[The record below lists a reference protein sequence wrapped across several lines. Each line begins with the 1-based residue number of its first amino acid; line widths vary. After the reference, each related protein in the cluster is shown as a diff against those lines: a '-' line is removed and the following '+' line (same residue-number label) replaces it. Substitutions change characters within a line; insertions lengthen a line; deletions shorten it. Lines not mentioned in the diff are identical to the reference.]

1 MEHKNIRLIIV
12 AVIAFTILSAGF
24 SITVTKNNNNS
35 LITPKE
41 VQSTTYVLQLG
52 SKPTNSNNGQKQID
66 DFLVVIENNKGI
78 LYKVANS
85 YCRNIDDRKD
95 LIQEIIIQL
104 WKSFDN
110 YDKKF
115 KHSTWMFRISL
126 NVAISFYRK
135 ENSRKRISNSLTT
148 DIFNL
153 ADIEISD
160 ENETNLGL
168 LNQAISK
175 LNDLN
180 KALILLYLEEKN
192 YKEILEIMG
201 ITETNVALKISRI
214 KDKLKNEF
222 NQ

>member
-1 MEHKNIRLIIV
+1 MDKSR
-12 AVIAFTILSAGF
+12 T
-24 SITVTKNNNNS
+24 
-35 LITPKE
+35 
-41 VQSTTYVLQLG
+41 
-52 SKPTNSNNGQKQID
+52 D

-85 YCRNIDDRKD
+85 YCRNIADRKD
-95 LIQEIIIQL
+95 LIQEIIVQL

-110 YDKKF
+110 YDEKF
-115 KHSTWMFRISL
+115 KYSTWMYRISL

-148 DIFNL
+148 DIFDF

-160 ENETNLGL
+160 KNETNLGL

-192 YKEILEIMG
+192 YKEISEIIG
-201 ITETNVALKISRI
+201 ITETNVATKIGRI
-214 KDKLKNEF
+214 KRQIKKGIQSN
-222 NQ
+222 